1 MTAFRLL
8 RIAAIAIGFWF
19 VFNTS
24 QRITAERNA
33 GAGIPGIEWAIG
45 GLALVFLAGAFVSE
59 RAIGPEG
66 NPRKDLLW
74 GLGAGGV
81 AIWALRVSGALG

>member
-8 RIAAIAIGFWF
+8 RIAAVAIGFWF
-19 VFNTS
+19 VFGIS
-24 QRITAERNA
+24 QRISAERNP
-33 GAGIPGIEWAIG
+33 GEGLPGIEWAIG

-59 RAIGPEG
+59 RAVGPEG

-74 GLGAGGV
+74 GLGAGGI
-81 AIWALRVSGALG
+81 AIAAGRLFA

>member
-19 VFNTS
+19 AFNFS

-33 GAGIPGIEWAIG
+33 GQTLPGIEWAIG
-45 GLALVFLAGAFVSE
+45 ALACVFLAGAYVSE
-59 RAIGPEG
+59 RAQGPEAD
-66 NPRKDLLW
+66 PRKDLLW
-74 GLGAGGV
+74 GLGFGGL
-81 AIWALRVSGALG
+81 AISASRILL

>member
-8 RIAAIAIGFWF
+8 RIVAIAIGFYF
-19 VFNTS
+19 VFNLS

-33 GAGIPGIEWAIG
+33 GATLPGIEWAIG
-45 GLALVFLAGAFVSE
+45 GLSVVFLAGAFVSE

-74 GLGAGGV
+74 GLGSGGLV
-81 AIWALRVSGALG
+81 IAATRILG

>member
-8 RIAAIAIGFWF
+8 RIAAIAVGFYF
-19 VFNTS
+19 VFNFS
-24 QRITAERNA
+24 QRVTAERNA
-33 GAGIPGIEWAIG
+33 GETLPGIEWAIG
-45 GLALVFLAGAFVSE
+45 ALSLVFWASAFVSE

-74 GLGAGGV
+74 GLGAGGL
-81 AIWALRVSGALG
+81 AIFASRMVG

>member
-8 RIAAIAIGFWF
+8 RIAGIAIGFWF
-19 VFNTS
+19 VFNWS
-24 QRITAERNA
+24 QRLTAERNA
-33 GAGIPGIEWAIG
+33 GATLPGIEWAIG
-45 GLALVFLAGAFVSE
+45 ALSLVFLAGAFVTE

-74 GLGAGGV
+74 GLGGGGL
-81 AIWALRVSGALG
+81 AIAASRILG